1 MSTPLSEAQLRANN
15 EAFLAEVG
23 AGKPTAEALAAIPH
37 PPTQGFRAAHAAD
50 PDHYDLDRY
59 KEWALRG
66 IVPDDVD
73 NFVTGEE
80 YDRVMRAPRSYARR
94 AAAEVVPGQRSRRE
108 LPKHAVEIL
117 KAWLTSPQHFHH
129 PYPTPEDQQS
139 LMAQTGID
147 KKQLK
152 NWFTNARRRIWK
164 PMQRSAASHD
174 YDEGDG
180 GYYEED
186 ESRAAHDVLAFASAA
201 DRARAVTV
209 DSAGSSPSSHPA
221 EGGLFDDFVLDA
233 PTPSLRPPKR
243 ARTEPTIQSAR
254 CPFCRRGRV
263 DTQLMPCAH
272 LFHGQCLRPW
282 LEATVTT
289 PVCPLCSVA
298 ISNCVLATAGRDEP
312 SQY

>member
-1 MSTPLSEAQLRANN
+1 MA
-15 EAFLAEVG
+15 
-23 AGKPTAEALAAIPH
+23 
-37 PPTQGFRAAHAAD
+37 
-50 PDHYDLDRY
+50 
-59 KEWALRG
+59 
-66 IVPDDVD
+66 DVD
-73 NFVTGEE
+73 AN
-80 YDRVMRAPRSYARR
+80 APAPAAKPKSPVPATREPRKRTRSPPPAS
-94 AAAEVVPGQRSRRE
+94 PKGRSRRE
-108 LPKHAVEIL
+108 LPTHAVEIL

-129 PYPTPEDQQS
+129 PYPTQISASRCVEAPSRHRRASSLGMMEVGGFFFVFEAVRTESRDRDAPRRPEDQQS

-174 YDEGDG
+174 YDEDGG

-233 PTPSLRPPKR
+233 PAPTLPRPKR
-243 ARTEPTIQSAR
+243 ARTEPSVSSAR